1 MYVVTFSLSPSQ
13 SEFTRVIYKHQ
24 NVAED
29 FKNDMLKQGCKAMIK
44 QVKPT
49 DLPALDP
56 VLAKHYEI
64 HKDFY
69 NSCD

>member
-1 MYVVTFSLSPSQ
+1 MYVVTFSLAPNQ
-13 SEFTRVIYKHQ
+13 SELTRVIYKHQ

-44 QVKPT
+44 QVKPA
-49 DLPALDP
+49 DLPTLDP
-56 VLAKHYEI
+56 VLSKHYEEFQ
-64 HKDFY
+64 DFY

>member
-24 NVAED
+24 NVAEE

-44 QVKPT
+44 QVKPS
-49 DLPALDP
+49 DLTTLDP

-64 HKDFY
+64 HQDFY